1 MVRKGKY
8 IASVITMCIVIT
20 VLNGCS
26 NNSNEISP
34 TSEVA
39 TTEISSDSSSETAT
53 TVATP
58 VNTDLIEFK
67 AKDIYT
73 DFQTE
78 AYTDIELRDNGT
90 KAGDGYEVNGNTIT
104 IVAEGTYVITGTLT
118 DGQLIINTDKESDV
132 RLVFNHVSITCTTM
146 APIYVKQADKVIISL
161 PEGTNN
167 TITDTITSTD
177 EDEEITAAIY
187 SKEDLSINGSGN
199 LVVYA
204 NANDGITSKDT
215 LKITGGNI
223 TIQAADDGIVG
234 KDSILIKDGVLT
246 VTCTGDGLKS
256 TSSEV
261 DCGYI
266 YIENGAYVI
275 NAGNDGVQAETSLLI
290 MDGNFDITTG
300 GGSQNASTDAN
311 NKQEP
316 GGWGNWSANTS
327 EQTNDEE
334 TTQSAKGIK
343 ASGYLEINGGNYMF
357 DTSDDTIHSNDTVS
371 VNGGTIQVKSGDD
384 GIHADSVL
392 EIADGTITVEKS
404 YEGLEAASINI
415 SGGVISITAS
425 DDGINAAGGA
435 DSSSLGDRP
444 GRNNFNTST
453 NASIEINGGD
463 LYVDASGDGLDSNGT
478 ITINDGTV
486 FINGAMSS
494 GNGYFDCD
502 GTFLVNGG
510 ILLGLGGSGMLVTPS
525 DSSAQNSIT
534 VIGDTYEA
542 GSEISIKDSTGKVL
556 YSYVTKKSFSA
567 MTFSSLDIQVG
578 ESYDIYVNGVL
589 LKTIEATGVST
600 GGSSSNMGPGNSD
613 RPNKR

>member
-8 IASVITMCIVIT
+8 IAIFIMTCMVIT
-20 VLNGCS
+20 VLNECS

-39 TTEISSDSSSETAT
+39 TTEISSASSSETAT

-73 DFQTE
+73 DFQTV

-104 IVAEGTYVITGTLT
+104 IVEEGTYVITGTLT

-132 RLVFNHVSITCTTM
+132 RLVFNDVSITSTTL

-177 EDEEITAAIY
+177 GDEEITAAIY

-199 LVVYA
+199 LVVHA

-223 TIQAADDGIVG
+223 TIQATDDGIVG

-266 YIENGAYVI
+266 YIENGTYVI
-275 NAGNDGVQAETSLLI
+275 HAGNDGIQAETSLLI

-300 GGSQNASTDAN
+300 EVKMPVPMQTISKSQEDGEIGP
-311 NKQEP
+311 QP
-316 GGWGNWSANTS
+316 
-327 EQTNDEE
+327 EQTTDEE

-357 DTSDDTIHSNDTVS
+357 DTPDDTIHSNDTVS

-415 SGGVISITAS
+415 SGGVISVTAS

-486 FINGAMSS
+486 IINGAMSS

-534 VIGDTYEA
+534 VIGDTYKA

-556 YSYVTKKSFSA
+556 YSYVTKKSFTA

-589 LKTIEATGVST
+589 LKTIEATGVSS